1 MQFFSV
7 IWVLN
12 YRFHLVGQQTNKRVT
27 NQPPICDQAPRT
39 SQCGLDCQLVFK
51 WSPSD
56 ILFCF
61 DSKKCKILQVLEK
74 FQTWV
79 CYRVAECGR
88 VCWSLVCEGRACEGA
103 RLGSVPSRPHTRD
116 QVTVRSAHHLRN
128 LTTLLILKRV
138 HVNDPLSTRKR
149 TILFRQRLKFNSKK
163 PPSTAVCPT
172 QVMNLT
178 GFNFIWPALEAPRT
192 KFQQQTRGNFVL
204 DEKRLGIGTVF

>member
-1 MQFFSV
+1 MKFTHLFHVNKSFPAWK
-7 IWVLN
+7 IIYKN
-12 YRFHLVGQQTNKRVT
+12 YGQCSNFPCALFLVHMHCVCAVCIIFCGVVQCCISRVGW
-27 NQPPICDQAPRT
+27 
-39 SQCGLDCQLVFK
+39 GL
-51 WSPSD
+51 
-56 ILFCF
+56 
-61 DSKKCKILQVLEK
+61 E
-74 FQTWV
+74 
-79 CYRVAECGR
+79 
-88 VCWSLVCEGRACEGA
+88 CEGRACEGA